1 MCRMEIML
9 KKRSL
14 WLLSVMVSI
23 AVTALIIYFSSQPSV
38 ESHELSNGLAA
49 CILAQ
54 LREIFPNVTLNGL
67 DFFLRKMAHF
77 SLYFVLGC
85 SLTGVFSR
93 QGKLPPVLLAIFA
106 GACFA
111 ASDELHQM
119 FSDGRSAS
127 IRDVMLDTC
136 GVAVGSLLS
145 YGTMKLLRK
154 QKKE

>member
-1 MCRMEIML
+1 ML

-23 AVTALIIYFSSQPSV
+23 AVAVLIIYFSSQPSV
-38 ESHELSNGLAA
+38 KSHELSNGLAA
-49 CILAQ
+49 YILAQ
-54 LREIFPNVTLNGL
+54 LREIFPNVTLNEL

-77 SLYFVLGC
+77 SLYFILGC
-85 SLTGVFSR
+85 SLTGAFSR
-93 QGKLPPVLLAIFA
+93 QRKLPPVLLAVFA

-119 FSDGRSAS
+119 FSAGRSAS
-127 IRDVMLDTC
+127 AKDVMLDTC

-145 YGTMKLLRK
+145 YGAMKLLHK
-154 QKKE
+154 QKTG

>member
-1 MCRMEIML
+1 ML
-9 KKRSL
+9 KKRHL
-14 WLLSVMVSI
+14 WLLSVAVSI
-23 AVTALIIYFSSQPSV
+23 AVAVLIIYFSSQPSV

-49 CILAQ
+49 RILAQ
-54 LREIFPNVTLNGL
+54 LREIFPNVTLNEL

-77 SLYFVLGC
+77 SLYFILGC

-93 QGKLPPVLLAIFA
+93 QKKLPPVLLAIFA

-127 IRDVMLDTC
+127 AKDVMLDTC

-145 YGTMKLLRK
+145 YGAMKLLRR
-154 QKKE
+154 QKTG

>member
-1 MCRMEIML
+1 MRRMEIML

-14 WLLSVMVSI
+14 WLLSVAVSM
-23 AVTALIIYFSSQPSV
+23 AVTALIIYFSSQPGI

-54 LREIFPNVTLNGL
+54 IREIFPDVTLNEL

-77 SLYFVLGC
+77 SLYLILGC

-93 QGKLPPVLLAIFA
+93 QRKLSPVLLAIFA
-106 GACFA
+106 GVCFA

-119 FSDGRSAS
+119 FSDGRGASAK
-127 IRDVMLDTC
+127 DVMLDTC
-136 GVAVGSLLS
+136 GVAVGSLLA
-145 YGTMKLLRK
+145 YGTVKLLRK
-154 QKKE
+154 QKTE